1 MNKAGFIKYLAEKN
15 TITQKEANKIIDTF
29 CEGVISTISES
40 NEVNLTGFGAFSI
53 TQLKDRIGR
62 NPKTGETMQIKA
74 SKLPKFKVGKML
86 KDAIN

>member
-74 SKLPKFKVGKML
+74 TKLPKFKVGKML

>member
-1 MNKAGFIKYLAEKN
+1 MNKVKFIKYIAEKN
-15 TITQKEANKIIDTF
+15 TITQKKANKIIDTF
-29 CEGVISTISES
+29 CEGVISAISKG
-40 NEVNLTGFGAFSI
+40 NKINLTGFGIFSV

-74 SKLPKFKVGKML
+74 SKLPKFKAGKML